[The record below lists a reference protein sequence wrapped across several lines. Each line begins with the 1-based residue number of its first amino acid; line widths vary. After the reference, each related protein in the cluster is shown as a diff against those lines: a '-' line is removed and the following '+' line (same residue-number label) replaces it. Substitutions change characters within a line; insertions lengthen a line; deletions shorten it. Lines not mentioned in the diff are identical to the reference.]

1 MSLLDDVSIVVTPNG
16 YKAGTLFG
24 VIPVPTL
31 GADVITNGD
40 FATDSDWSKGG
51 NWSIGG
57 GVATANGNSNGNIAQ
72 SVPLTVGTAYSV
84 TYTVVNASAGS
95 RIGISTN
102 ATSIQI
108 ERTTDGTYTETF
120 TASLTSFYIRALWNN
135 GNPVS
140 LDNISVKEWTGAD
153 MDVTRATAATRVDE
167 DGLVNYA
174 EILGG
179 EEVTNGDFTQLPLGT
194 SWDAYTS
201 GSSTVAFTEGAILS
215 IDGSNSNVGV
225 YQQNIFTNGV
235 QYKIVVSVKATASFD
250 AEIVESQGAAT
261 QTTIGTVSLT
271 TSYQDFVF
279 YFTGTG
285 TNDLF
290 IHRLYGETAGQ
301 NQQIYIKDV
310 SVKELTRDNV
320 PRIDYTGGGCPHIL
334 AEPQRTN
341 QFVQSNNFNTSW
353 TQTSVDVATD
363 VITSPISGELADSV
377 TATTA
382 TAQHRVLQTPASTG
396 IGTFTM
402 YIKQGELSRICIHF
416 LGTNKAVG
424 FDCSDNTTFAATGIA
439 SYPTRYAISDFG
451 NGWSK
456 LEMYDVGSTTRVDIY
471 IANPTVGGNNAVWTG
486 DGTSKIYFAAAQFE
500 LGSYATSYIPT
511 SGSTVTRNQDIFTRD
526 GIGSLINSTEG
537 VLFVEIASLSESGN
551 YRELGLSDGTTS
563 NRVLISY
570 KSTDNVIRG
579 SFQGSGGAN
588 LEYTVTSSKDFH
600 KIAVKWKVNDF
611 SLWVDGVE
619 VGSDTSGSSFPANT
633 LNSINFNSGSGGDIF
648 FGKVKQ
654 LQVYDTA
661 LTDTQLAALTS

>member
-31 GADVITNGD
+31 GTEEVVNGD
-40 FATDSDWSKGG
+40 FATDSDWTKGTG
-51 NWSIGG
+51 WTISGGTANANTSGSYINFYQNSVFTIGKAYQYEFTILNYSQGEVRFTQG
-57 GVATANGNSNGNIAQ
+57 GVDISGVKNAN
-72 SVPLTVGTAYSV
+72 
-84 TYTVVNASAGS
+84 
-95 RIGISTN
+95 
-102 ATSIQI
+102 
-108 ERTTDGTYTETF
+108 GTYTGVF
-120 TASLTSFYIRALWNN
+120 SASQTSLYFQ
-135 GNPVS
+135 GVS
-140 LDNISVKEWTGAD
+140 SFIGSIDNVSVKEWVGSD

-341 QFVQSNNFNTSW
+341 LIPYSDDFTSWVQIQNTTLTANSTTSPSGDSDGTKFLSTGTSTKVRENFSAVSGTTYTLSVYCKNIDATSIRLLCYDGVNSFSNYFQSEVNTSTW
-353 TQTSVDVATD
+353 TR
-363 VITSPISGELADSV
+363 ISLTF
-377 TATTA
+377 TATNTA
-382 TAQHRVLQTPASTG
+382 TGQIQIARDLPDTQSAYFWGAQ
-396 IGTFTM
+396 
-402 YIKQGELSRICIHF
+402 
-416 LGTNKAVG
+416 
-424 FDCSDNTTFAATGIA
+424 
-439 SYPTRYAISDFG
+439 
-451 NGWSK
+451 
-456 LEMYDVGSTTRVDIY
+456 LE
-471 IANPTVGGNNAVWTG
+471 A
-486 DGTSKIYFAAAQFE
+486 
-500 LGSYATSYIPT
+500 GSYATSYIPT